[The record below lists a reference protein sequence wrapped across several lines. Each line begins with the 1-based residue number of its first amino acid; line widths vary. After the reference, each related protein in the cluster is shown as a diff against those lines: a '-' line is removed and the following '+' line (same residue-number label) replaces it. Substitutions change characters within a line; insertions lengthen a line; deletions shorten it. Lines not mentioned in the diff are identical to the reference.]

1 MADLN
6 YPDYFYA
13 DAQKQSPTHAYRAP
27 PETSELVEL
36 LAQAN
41 VCRAHLD
48 ELISRVQRLASKTPR
63 EMYAEKEVAD
73 TAPAG
78 RVAHETRYGRPTT
91 YPPNV
96 IQQRRVVIPNC
107 DGLYPLAHVAIQMR
121 DELHGPESRL

>member
-13 DAQKQSPTHAYRAP
+13 DALKQSPTHAYRAP

-63 EMYAEKEVAD
+63 EMYAEKEAAD
-73 TAPAG
+73 TAPP
-78 RVAHETRYGRPTT
+78 RT
-91 YPPNV
+91 YQPQWSPDYIPPNLK
-96 IQQRRVVIPNC
+96 QHRVVIPNC
-107 DGLYPLAHVAIQMR
+107 DGHNPLAHVAIRMR
-121 DELHGPESRL
+121 DELHGPESKL